1 MITSCLKIQQI
12 ELKDKKILKLTRNSQ
27 IFLITQIKL
36 EILYLSAKAWKVKKI
51 VERIIIKII

>member
-36 EILYLSAKAWKVKKI
+36 EILYLSAKA
-51 VERIIIKII
+51 